1 MSVLCFNFLER
12 DDCKKMVTFV
22 IGLLLLIVGGAA
34 YGKLCECVFKPDDR
48 KTPAVRLNDGVDY
61 VPMKKWKNSL
71 IQLLNIAGTGPI
83 LGPIQGILFGPIA
96 FITIP
101 VGCVLG
107 GAFHDYMSGM
117 ISVRNDGAQM
127 PSLIKKYLGR
137 HTYVIYN
144 IFICLLMLLVG
155 AVFIYT
161 PGDLFVT
168 QILKEESVISNPVV
182 WVVYGVI
189 FVYYIIATLFPI
201 DKIIGKVYP
210 IFGGILILSAI
221 GVFIG
226 LFVKGYPL
234 DEIWNAGVWGIHPQ
248 GLHFIPVFFVTV
260 ACGIVSG
267 FHSTQSALVSRTMED
282 EKEGRTTFYNMM
294 IAEGFIAM
302 IWAAAAMGVMKLGL
316 ASAQTSATD
325 VVGIVSKNLLG
336 SAGGIIAIIGVIVLP
351 ITSGDTALR
360 SLRLMIADAFG
371 IDQSKKRSRLIVSL
385 IIFAIVAALLVFS
398 KMNAGGFNILW
409 RYFAWA
415 NQTIAVFAFAM
426 ISIYMMKH
434 KQPFIMSII
443 PGMFYMFIISSF
455 ILNAAIGFNL
465 PWTLSYISA
474 GVLTILYG
482 FLVIF
487 YGRKEIRRL

>member
-1 MSVLCFNFLER
+1 MI
-12 DDCKKMVTFV
+12 TFI
-22 IGLLLLIVGGAA
+22 IGLVLLICGGAA
-34 YGKLCECVFKPDDR
+34 YGALCQKIIRPDDR
-48 KTPAVRLNDGVDY
+48 ETPAVRLNDGVDF
-61 VPMKKWKNSL
+61 VPMKEWKNSL

-96 FITIP
+96 FIAIP
-101 VGCVLG
+101 IGCVIG
-107 GAFHDYMSGM
+107 GAFHDYMCGM
-117 ISVRNDGAQM
+117 ISARNDGAQM
-127 PSLIKKYLGR
+127 PSLIKQFLGK
-137 HTYVIYN
+137 HTYTVYN
-144 IFICLLMLLVG
+144 IFVCILMLLVG

-168 QILKEESVISNPVV
+168 QILKADNSISNPVV
-182 WVVYGVI
+182 WLVYGAI

-201 DKIIGKVYP
+201 DKIIGKIYP

-226 LFVKGYPL
+226 LFIKGYPL
-234 DEIWNAGVWGIHPQ
+234 DEVWDTGISGIHPH

-267 FHSTQSALVSRTMED
+267 FHSTQSTLISRTMAH
-282 EKEGRTTFYNMM
+282 EKEGRMTFYNMM

-302 IWAAAAMGVMKLGL
+302 IWAAVAMGVMNFGL
-316 ASAQTSATD
+316 ASADTSATE

-336 SAGGIIAIIGVIVLP
+336 SIGGIIAIIGVIVLP

-360 SLRLMIADAFG
+360 SLRLMTADALK
-371 IDQSKKRSRLIVSL
+371 INQSKRRNRLWLSL
-385 IIFAIVAALLVFS
+385 VIFAAVASLLVFA

-426 ISIYMMKH
+426 ITVYMIKNR
-434 KQPFIMSII
+434 QPFVMSLA
-443 PGMFYMFIISSF
+443 PGMFYMFIITSF

-465 PWTLSYISA
+465 PWTASYIIGFA
-474 GVLTILYG
+474 LAVLYSVTIIYYG
-482 FLVIF
+482 QKD
-487 YGRKEIRRL
+487 RKI